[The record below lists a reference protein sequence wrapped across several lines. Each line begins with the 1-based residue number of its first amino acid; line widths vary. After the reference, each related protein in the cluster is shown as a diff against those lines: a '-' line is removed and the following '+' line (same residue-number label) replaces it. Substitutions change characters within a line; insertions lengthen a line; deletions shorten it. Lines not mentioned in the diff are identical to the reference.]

1 MYANSNG
8 LAKSNINIYP
18 NPATSTLNLTITP
31 PFSQNSTT
39 GLITSSTGNA
49 AVPAGNTVYGI
60 KIVNNTG
67 SVLKT
72 ASTNQQDWQTDVSS
86 LMPGTYILQ
95 VIDNHNDSIIG
106 TSTFV
111 KL

>member
-1 MYANSNG
+1 
-8 LAKSNINIYP
+8 
-18 NPATSTLNLTITP
+18 
-31 PFSQNSTT
+31 
-39 GLITSSTGNA
+39 
-49 AVPAGNTVYGI
+49 
-60 KIVNNTG
+60 VNNTG

-95 VIDNHNDSIIG
+95 VIDNHDNSVIG
-106 TSTFV
+106 TGTFV